1 MEFEKKSPVK
11 SPPKP
16 VTPSPK
22 KVTPKKPSPATPA
35 AAASDSERT
44 PQLKRG
50 GSYRSYL
57 ARAGPQAL
65 GSKEIPQVR
74 TSLVSDMRHPPLLW
88 PVPTEEHKDFS
99 QVILVHMPF
108 GYWMM
113 PFWVGFRLQSRVFL
127 VHLRCYTG
135 LAFFPL

>member
-22 KVTPKKPSPATPA
+22 KVTPKKPNPATPA

-108 GYWMM
+108 GYFEYKYTTIFYGHKY
-113 PFWVGFRLQSRVFL
+113 PRFWTLDDAILGWV
-127 VHLRCYTG
+127 
-135 LAFFPL
+135 

>member
-16 VTPSPK
+16 ITPSPK
-22 KVTPKKPSPATPA
+22 KLTPKKPSPATPA

-44 PQLKRG
+44 PQLRRG

-65 GSKEIPQVR
+65 GSKEIPEVKMHLYWGENKFFSKA
-74 TSLVSDMRHPPLLW
+74 TSLGID
-88 PVPTEEHKDFS
+88 T
-99 QVILVHMPF
+99 
-108 GYWMM
+108 
-113 PFWVGFRLQSRVFL
+113 VFL
-127 VHLRCYTG
+127 VVCLY
-135 LAFFPL
+135 